1 MIVGIAS
8 GAFDKFNEIFEDVTT
23 NHLDIFTVLNS
34 TCENVREMVE
44 PLSKT
49 FYGPMLYQ
57 DMDYVQEL
65 VKYSVNEAKR
75 SLENMKNELETGL
88 METFDEIVN
97 RLDCEAVDLPQ
108 ITETCQSD
116 IESILNSFRNEAINT
131 RRELL
136 DKQFEIMLR
145 LEECER
151 SGPTILNVRCQA
163 FTIRQIVA
171 LAEAIP
177 SNLSSTWELANDV
190 NNALLEKLDQCVPE
204 C

>member
-1 MIVGIAS
+1 MILGIAS
-8 GAFDKFNEIFEDVTT
+8 GAFDKFNEIFADIST

-34 TCENVREMVE
+34 TCENLREMVE

-49 FYGPMLYQ
+49 FYGPSLYQ
-57 DMDYVQEL
+57 DLDYVQEIVDYSAKEVRMSL
-65 VKYSVNEAKR
+65 QSVKTQ
-75 SLENMKNELETGL
+75 LESGI

-97 RLDCEAVDLPQ
+97 RLDCQAVDVQQ
-108 ITETCQSD
+108 IIETCQSD
-116 IESILNSFRNEAINT
+116 IESTLNSFRSEALIT

-136 DKQFEIMLR
+136 DKQFGIMLR
-145 LEECER
+145 LEECGR

-163 FTIRQIVA
+163 LSIRKIVA

-177 SNLSSTWELANDV
+177 NNLGSTFELANEI
-190 NNALLEKLDQCVPE
+190 NNAVLDKLDQCVPE